1 VEVTVSVVSV
11 VKCAEVS
18 VEFSGKVCGI
28 QCHAVDRNKCCILV
42 TDTELI
48 NISA

>member
-11 VKCAEVS
+11 VKCGEVS

-28 QCHAVDRNKCCILV
+28 QCHAVDRKWTARKTNV
-42 TDTELI
+42 
-48 NISA
+48 AF